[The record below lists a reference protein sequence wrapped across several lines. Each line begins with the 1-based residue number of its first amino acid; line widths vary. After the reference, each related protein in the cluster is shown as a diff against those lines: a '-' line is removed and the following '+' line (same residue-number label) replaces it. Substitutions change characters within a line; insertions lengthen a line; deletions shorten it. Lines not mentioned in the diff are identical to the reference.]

1 MYQRMIFWNASVTSS
16 SFFVLL
22 FSNQSP
28 WTNVTTFL
36 FHSKAFVLPATTVR
50 SDIELC
56 SEEKKKTTTLILC
69 STCVLTRTLKSVRVC
84 VRWYMISWQ
93 NIYNMC
99 KFFLSR
105 YFSNYTTVLP
115 CCVRLLLLLS
125 LFYFILDSLSHQKK
139 RNDMVFWKVLII
151 QSRLSHS

>member
-36 FHSKAFVLPATTVR
+36 FHSKAFVLPATIWHWIMFR
-50 SDIELC
+50 RE
-56 SEEKKKTTTLILC
+56 KKTTTLILC

-93 NIYNMC
+93 NKYNMC
-99 KFFLSR
+99 KFFSLRIFFKLYNCFALLCSSVVAFVSLLFHFGLFESSKEKEW
-105 YFSNYTTVLP
+105 YGVL
-115 CCVRLLLLLS
+115 
-125 LFYFILDSLSHQKK
+125 KK
-139 RNDMVFWKVLII
+139 F
-151 QSRLSHS
+151 